1 MALPGRGQTGAKNG
15 EWRAYAAEEASTKYS
30 PLDQIT
36 RDNVKTLEVAW
47 TFKIDNFGSVAQ
59 TATNESTPIMVGGKR
74 TSPRGSGVLSSPP
87 IRVLVKRY
95 GPGDPTR
102 VRALTQPRAKCTA
115 GSHIGLTAR
124 TSESSW

>member
-36 RDNVKTLEVAW
+36 RDNVKILEVAW
-47 TFKIDNFGSVAQ
+47 TFKIDNFGSAAQ
-59 TATNESTPIMVGGKR
+59 TATNESTPIMVGGSVLHQGQR
-74 TSPRGSGVLSSPP
+74 VLSSPP
-87 IRVLVKRY
+87 IRGTGETLRTWRPDE
-95 GPGDPTR
+95 GPRFD
-102 VRALTQPRAKCTA
+102 AAPRKVHRGVAYW
-115 GSHIGLTAR
+115 LTAR